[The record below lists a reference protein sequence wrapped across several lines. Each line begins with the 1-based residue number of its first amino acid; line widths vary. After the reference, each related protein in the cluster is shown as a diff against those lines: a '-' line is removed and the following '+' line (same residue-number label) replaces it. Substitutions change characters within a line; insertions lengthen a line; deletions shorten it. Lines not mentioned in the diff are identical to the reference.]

1 MFLEASEHSTGLFG
15 WLSSCTAKAGTPMQ
29 AAVAAQNATVAVLDS
44 PRQVEENVQ
53 RLRQAGFDLSKLS
66 VVAKDRHPE
75 QQVAAHYGA
84 GGQARY
90 WGEQGGFWTQMWA
103 TLSGWACVVIPD
115 TGPILVAGPLS
126 GWIVAALEN
135 EAVFGGLS
143 ALGAALYGLGI
154 PKDAVLRNEAAVR
167 MDKLLLI
174 AHGAVDEVGKAR
186 EIMR

>member
-1 MFLEASEHSTGLFG
+1 
-15 WLSSCTAKAGTPMQ
+15 MQ
-29 AAVAAQNATVAVLDS
+29 PAVAAQNATVAVLDS
-44 PRQVEENVQ
+44 HRQVEESVQ
-53 RLRQAGFDLSKLS
+53 RLRQSGFDLSKLS
-66 VVAKDRHPE
+66 VVAKDHPE
-75 QQVAAHYGA
+75 QQVVAHYGA
-84 GGQARY
+84 GGQAVY
-90 WGEQGGFWTQMWA
+90 WGEFGRFWTGMWA
-103 TLSGWACVVIPD
+103 SLSGWACIVIPD
-115 TGPILVAGPLS
+115 TGPILVAGPLG

-186 EIMR
+186 EILDAAIPSLD

>member
-1 MFLEASEHSTGLFG
+1 
-15 WLSSCTAKAGTPMQ
+15 MQ
-29 AAVAAQNATVAVLDS
+29 QAVAAQNATVAVLDS
-44 PRQVEENVQ
+44 HQQVEESVQ
-53 RLRQAGFDLSKLS
+53 RLRQSGFDLSKLS
-66 VVAKDRHPE
+66 VVAMDRHQDE
-75 QQVAAHYGA
+75 QVVAHYGE

-90 WGEQGGFWTQMWA
+90 WGGFGPFWTGMWA
-103 TLSGWACVVIPD
+103 SLSGWACLVIPGE
-115 TGPILVAGPLS
+115 GPILVAGPLA

-154 PKDAVLRNEAAVR
+154 PKGPVLRCEAAIR

-186 EIMR
+186 EILKDEQIRVVCY

>member
-1 MFLEASEHSTGLFG
+1 
-15 WLSSCTAKAGTPMQ
+15 MQ
-29 AAVAAQNATVAVLDS
+29 PAVAAQNATVAVLDS
-44 PRQVEENVQ
+44 HRQVEESVQ
-53 RLRQAGFDLSKLS
+53 RLRQSGFDLSKLS
-66 VVAKDRHPE
+66 VVAMDRHPDE
-75 QQVAAHYGA
+75 QVVAHYGA

-90 WGEQGGFWTQMWA
+90 WGEFGPFWTRMWA
-103 TLSGWACVVIPD
+103 SLSGWAHLVIPGA
-115 TGPILVAGPLS
+115 GPILVAGPLA

-154 PKDAVLRNEAAVR
+154 PKGAVLRCEAAVR

-186 EIMR
+186 EILKDEQIRVVCS